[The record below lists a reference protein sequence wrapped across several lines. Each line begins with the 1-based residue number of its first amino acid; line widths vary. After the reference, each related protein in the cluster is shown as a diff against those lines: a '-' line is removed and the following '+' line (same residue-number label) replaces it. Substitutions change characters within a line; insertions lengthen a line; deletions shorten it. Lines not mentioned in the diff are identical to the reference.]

1 MGEPQTLIKTNIM
14 FSIVFI
20 VALIAL
26 ANAHNWVN
34 SPSRSVQANTV
45 PPALPSSTGQPHV
58 QVIAGQ
64 PFQIEWVQGHGRDV
78 WFVFVAAA
86 DHKKMA
92 LHTSKYM
99 DAYLDE
105 AGATKVCFNF
115 SKILF
120 NFFFLCC
127 SLLFLRNMRNI
138 IANTRLL
145 RWKMV
150 VQTTTLNVM
159 CQRVMQITSLVMLR
173 SKDHFQEHRKIVRL
187 SKMLINF
194 NILMIAKK
202 MIVVHS
208 TNQRMRRTSLA
219 CIAIVFACTTRRVL
233 MSRCLNSRKERNQAN
248 TSCTT
253 AGQATTM
260 PSTCKSLPAQHQSKI
275 HMVFHCHRVLRRR
288 WPCSNALITAS
299 SWSQTFAVR
308 ACASRRTRR
317 RASGSARVSPSSSAT
332 ASTS

>member
-1 MGEPQTLIKTNIM
+1 MVATFGSCLLLLLTIKKWLCT
-14 FSIVFI
+14 
-20 VALIAL
+20 
-26 ANAHNWVN
+26 
-34 SPSRSVQANTV
+34 QANTWM
-45 PPALPSSTGQPHV
+45 LIWMKLEQP
-58 QVIAGQ
+58 
-64 PFQIEWVQGHGRDV
+64 
-78 WFVFVAAA
+78 
-86 DHKKMA
+86 
-92 LHTSKYM
+92 
-99 DAYLDE
+99 
-105 AGATKVCFNF
+105 
-115 SKILF
+115 
-120 NFFFLCC
+120 

-173 SKDHFQEHRKIVRL
+173 SKDRFQEHREIVQL

-219 CIAIVFACTTRRVL
+219 CIAIAFACTTRRVL
-233 MSRCLNSRKERNQAN
+233 MSLCLNSRKERNQAN

-260 PSTCKSLPAQHQSKI
+260 PSTCKSLPATRRPRIRTACRCRQA
-275 HMVFHCHRVLRRR
+275 RRR
-288 WPCSNALITAS
+288 SSRNSNASITAS
-299 SWSQTFAVR
+299 S
-308 ACASRRTRR
+308 
-317 RASGSARVSPSSSAT
+317 
-332 ASTS
+332 